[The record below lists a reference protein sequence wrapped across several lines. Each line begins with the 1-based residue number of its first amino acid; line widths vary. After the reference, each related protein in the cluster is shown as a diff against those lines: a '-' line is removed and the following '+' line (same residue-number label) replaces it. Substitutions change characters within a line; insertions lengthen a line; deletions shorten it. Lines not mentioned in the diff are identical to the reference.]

1 MERLCRSVALALGS
15 AVVLLRDEL
24 AIPAQD
30 RVGRDQPGELF
41 QGASADGSALR
52 SEPATLGVAEAQVSV
67 AELLAQH
74 AVLLLEVLEDVDLA
88 PIHPAREHEQQKL
101 ERRDRHAG

>member
-1 MERLCRSVALALGS
+1 MALPFA
-15 AVVLLRDEL
+15 
-24 AIPAQD
+24 
-30 RVGRDQPGELF
+30 
-41 QGASADGSALR
+41 ASRRRWASLKQA
-52 SEPATLGVAEAQVSV
+52 SV

-74 AVLLLEVLEDVDLA
+74 AVLLLQVLEDVDLA